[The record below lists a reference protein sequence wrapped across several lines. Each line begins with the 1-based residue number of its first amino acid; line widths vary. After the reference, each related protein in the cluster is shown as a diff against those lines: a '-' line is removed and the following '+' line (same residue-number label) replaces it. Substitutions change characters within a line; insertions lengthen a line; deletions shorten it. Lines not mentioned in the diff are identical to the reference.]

1 MAGRETKSLLV
12 LILIALPVLVFAIQ
26 TLRTEPSRMEDRE
39 YKEGDYIP
47 LFANTAFP
55 NQNPCEAY
63 SYFDLP
69 FCPPGDPIPN
79 RKKSFEEV
87 IAGDCYMNTGYELRF
102 KKETKKK
109 LLCEK
114 NLKIEEVTKFRD
126 AIAADTV
133 YEMYYDNILLRE
145 RVGVYAIVPYIEMQW
160 FHLINHLD
168 FHFRYLGNRVKEVYV
183 LGDIDS
189 AVDMTAEDTE
199 IKVNF
204 TYSVVWGDLESKKE
218 NQDKVRGLSE
228 QVGEDDPMH
237 YDAVLTSFLW
247 LALIGFVTVPCLREY
262 FTRPRHS
269 HGDACKCPR
278 HSSLLGAVLGV
289 GIQQFFTICI
299 LFVLAYT
306 GHLYVCSNKS
316 LYIPL
321 IVIYSLASCLSGYK
335 ATSFHSGFTT
345 HGWII
350 CVIQTGALYLVP
362 VILTGLVVTIL
373 AITIGEVLNLPEF
386 DDIASYIMIYLFI
399 GISFL
404 TVGGISGRT
413 SLNESEITC
422 STRHFQNEITDQAWY
437 MRTPTQMFLGGLLPF
452 SLIFSMMDDIYA
464 SLYNLKVCGAFST
477 MFTAFISIIA
487 LTVFVGIICSQLYK
501 QDHQWWW
508 RSVFRGGSVAIFM
521 FAYGLYFY
529 ARANARISMN
539 LIVFLGYNACIF
551 YAVFLMLGTV
561 GFYASSS
568 GFHYM
573 GRVLRR
579 R

>member
-1 MAGRETKSLLV
+1 MAGRETTSLLV

-26 TLRTEPSRMEDRE
+26 TVRTEPSRKEDRE

-79 RKKSFEEV
+79 RKKSLEEV

-102 KKETKKK
+102 KKETKRK

-114 NLKIEEVTKFRD
+114 NLKREEVAKFRD

-133 YEMYYDNILLRE
+133 YEMYYDNIRLRE
-145 RVGVYAIVPYIEMQW
+145 QVGVNATDPYIEMQW

-189 AVDMTAEDTE
+189 AVDVTDEDAE

-204 TYSVVWGDLESKKE
+204 TYSVIWGDLESKEE
-218 NQDKVRGLSE
+218 NQDKVR
-228 QVGEDDPMH
+228 
-237 YDAVLTSFLW
+237 
-247 LALIGFVTVPCLREY
+247 LR
-262 FTRPRHS
+262 
-269 HGDACKCPR
+269 G
-278 HSSLLGAVLGV
+278 
-289 GIQQFFTICI
+289 ICI

-345 HGWII
+345 HGWIE
-350 CVIQTGALYLVP
+350 CVIHSGALYLVP
-362 VILTGLVVTIL
+362 VILAGLVVTIL
-373 AITIGEVLNLPEF
+373 AITIGEVLDLPEF
-386 DDIASYIMIYLFI
+386 DEIAYYIIIYLFI

-404 TVGGISGRT
+404 TVSGISGRT

-422 STRHFQNEITDQAWY
+422 STRHFQNEITNQAWY
-437 MRTPTQMFLGGLLPF
+437 MRTPIQMFLGGFLPF

-487 LTVFVGIICSQLYK
+487 LTVFVGIICTWSQLYK

-551 YAVFLMLGTV
+551 YAVFLMLGTI
-561 GFYASSS
+561 GFYASSI